1 LGIMVFMEALAF
13 AAATAAAA
21 PRIDP
26 AYAVNITVYHVNEHS
41 FGAVPINMNTCVC
54 SQALCVRPAHS
65 RHTSQQC
72 PRLTVSCSAPTCCH
86 SGHALPAATVRMIWG
101 TCSSTC
107 SRCSRF
113 RSRAQTEPTPREL
126 QRTRWR
132 ARVRRREQLTSPL
145 PLGATCCAA
154 LCDDCSLSS
163 FPMCPQRC

>member
-1 LGIMVFMEALAF
+1 MTDFYQTRVGGLVDSGIMVFMMEALAF
-13 AAATAAAA
+13 AAAAAAAA

-54 SQALCVRPAHS
+54 SQAHCVRDRGRSPHAHMQ
-65 RHTSQQC
+65 HTPRQC
-72 PRLTVSCSAPTCCH
+72 PPLTVSCSAPTCCH

-126 QRTRWR
+126 QRD
-132 ARVRRREQLTSPL
+132 RVHV
-145 PLGATCCAA
+145 CVVVNN
-154 LCDDCSLSS
+154 
-163 FPMCPQRC
+163 